1 VSSQN
6 QITIHKNKD
15 NKKMTIDELFDRI
28 LTICE
33 CGLSLKKQEIEY
45 KREALKTPIIP
56 FPAKAPEA
64 PAEEAAPEA
73 EAPAEPEQ
81 AEGKTLSYDELKEYL
96 QSHGVEVKPRTKYNT
111 LVKMCDEL
119 VASGK
124 LAEPE
129 TTVVE
134 EAMKEA
140 EVPEYTPEAPAEE
153 AAPETPVAEAPAE
166 PEAPASITHM
176 TLDELRSAVG
186 SLYEPGNHEHKEF
199 LMTAL
204 KTVGVTRATDLK
216 CDGDCEKVLAKF
228 KELLKVA

>member
-1 VSSQN
+1 
-6 QITIHKNKD
+6 
-15 NKKMTIDELFDRI
+15 MTIDELFDRI

-45 KREALKTPIIP
+45 KREALKVPIIP

-64 PAEEAAPEA
+64 PAEEPAPETPV
-73 EAPAEPEQ
+73 EKAPAEPETEP
-81 AEGKTLSYDELKEYL
+81 ADKALSYDELKEYL
-96 QSHGVEVKPRTKYNT
+96 QAHGVEVKPRTKYNT

-129 TTVVE
+129 ATATE

-153 AAPETPVAEAPAE
+153 AAPETPVEKAPAE
-166 PEAPASITHM
+166 PEAPASIIYM

>member
-1 VSSQN
+1 
-6 QITIHKNKD
+6 
-15 NKKMTIDELFDRI
+15 MTIDELFDRI

-56 FPAKAPEA
+56 FPAKAP
-64 PAEEAAPEA
+64 AEPEPAPETPV
-73 EAPAEPEQ
+73 EKAPAEPESEP
-81 AEGKTLSYDELKEYL
+81 ADKALSYDELKEYL
-96 QSHGVEVKPRTKYNT
+96 QAHGVEVKPRTKYNT

-129 TTVVE
+129 ATVAE

-140 EVPEYTPEAPAEE
+140 EVPEYAPEAPAEPE
-153 AAPETPVAEAPAE
+153 AAPETPVEEAPAE
-166 PEAPASITHM
+166 PEAPASITYM
-176 TLDELRSAVG
+176 TRDELRSAVG
-186 SLYEPGNHEHKEF
+186 QLYEPGNPEHKSF
-199 LMTAL
+199 LITAL
-204 KTVGVTRATDLK
+204 KAAGVERAVELK
-216 CDGDCEKVLAKF
+216 EDGDCEKVLAKF

>member
-1 VSSQN
+1 
-6 QITIHKNKD
+6 
-15 NKKMTIDELFDRI
+15 MTIDELFDRI

-33 CGLSLKKQEIEY
+33 CGLSLKKQELEY
-45 KREALKTPIIP
+45 KYANLQKNNT
-56 FPAKAPEA
+56 PEA
-64 PAEEAAPEA
+64 PAEEAAPETPVE
-73 EAPAEPEQ
+73 EAPAEPETEP
-81 AEGKTLSYDELKEYL
+81 ADKALSYDELKEYL

-140 EVPEYTPEAPAEE
+140 EVPEYTPETPAEE
-153 AAPETPVAEAPAE
+153 ATPETPVEKAPAE
-166 PEAPASITHM
+166 PEAPASVTYM
-176 TLDELRSAVG
+176 TRDELRSAVG
-186 SLYEPGNHEHKEF
+186 QLYEPGNPEHKSF
-199 LMTAL
+199 LITAL
-204 KTVGVTRATDLK
+204 KTAGVERAVELK
-216 CDGDCEKVLAKF
+216 EDGDCEKVLAKF

>member
-1 VSSQN
+1 
-6 QITIHKNKD
+6 
-15 NKKMTIDELFDRI
+15 MTIDELFDRI

-33 CGLSLKKQEIEY
+33 CGLSLKKQELEY
-45 KREALKTPIIP
+45 KYAMQKNST
-56 FPAKAPEA
+56 PEA
-64 PAEEAAPEA
+64 TAEEAAPETPV
-73 EAPAEPEQ
+73 EKAPAE
-81 AEGKTLSYDELKEYL
+81 AETEPADKARSYDELKGYL
-96 QSHGVEVKPRTKYNT
+96 QAHGVEVKPRTKYNT
-111 LVKMCDEL
+111 LVRMCDEL
-119 VASGK
+119 VTSGK

-129 TTVVE
+129 ATVVE

-140 EVPEYTPEAPAEE
+140 EVPEYTPETPAEE
-153 AAPETPVAEAPAE
+153 AAPETPAE
-166 PEAPASITHM
+166 PEAPASVTYM
-176 TLDELRSAVG
+176 TLDELRSAVS